1 MLPQY
6 FNPNIMPPMLST
18 ADVTTQGCRLLSDDS
33 AFSQRIVQEKM
44 KTKEESRKLHQK
56 KTLGRVEEEKAGEEE
71 REKRRIITQ
80 AWSHVPVLHSSI
92 PAVHSAPPR
101 RLSLDRRQWR
111 HGVITWLSSAEKLAG
126 ITGGAASCVAAAAAA
141 NVHDRLAGRQQEQQ
155 WCRERLKYIK
165 LSEKH

>member
-33 AFSQRIVQEKM
+33 AFSQRKVQEKM

-71 REKRRIITQ
+71 REKKKDNHT
-80 AWSHVPVLHSSI
+80 
-92 PAVHSAPPR
+92 
-101 RLSLDRRQWR
+101 SLESRPCFAQLDTCCSLCTTSPTESRPQTMETWR
-111 HGVITWLSSAEKLAG
+111 HHMAELSRE
-126 ITGGAASCVAAAAAA
+126 
-141 NVHDRLAGRQQEQQ
+141 AGRNYRGGGFM
-155 WCRERLKYIK
+155 CGCCCCC
-165 LSEKH
+165 